1 VDVLFG
7 SQRRHNIRGW
17 NLFERIGVRLKGL
30 VVASTSKYFDGFLV
44 ELLVATNTLIKENGI
59 VLAKNEYI
67 I

>member
-1 VDVLFG
+1 
-7 SQRRHNIRGW
+7 
-17 NLFERIGVRLKGL
+17 LKGL